1 MISSM
6 VLRCIVTNTPPPLSS
21 TVGTGCPALFGTIWR
36 KFVAK
41 SVGVQLKFVAKSV
54 GVQLKFVAKSVVFCL
69 KFVAKSVYLQMFL
82 KFYLSF
88 VLVYGKENK

>member
-1 MISSM
+1 M
-6 VLRCIVTNTPPPLSS
+6 
-21 TVGTGCPALFGTIWR
+21 
-36 KFVAK
+36 AK
-41 SVGVQLKFVAKSV
+41 SVGVQLKFVAKN
-54 GVQLKFVAKSVVFCL
+54 VVFCL